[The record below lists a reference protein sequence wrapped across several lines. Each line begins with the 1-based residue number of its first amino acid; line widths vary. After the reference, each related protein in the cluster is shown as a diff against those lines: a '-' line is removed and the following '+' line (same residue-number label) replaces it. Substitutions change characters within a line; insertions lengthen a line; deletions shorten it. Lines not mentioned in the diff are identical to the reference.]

1 MLPFLLSGLTFA
13 KNNLKWIVIG
23 LAVIVAS
30 YGAYR
35 YTKLVQNYAVAEQV
49 IEQQKQAIAD
59 KESQIAKER
68 ELNKLTNQIIE
79 EQATQLAQLQEDL
92 KNITANLPEDAAA
105 LAPESI
111 RETIRRLRNIK

>member
-1 MLPFLLSGLTFA
+1 MATKKPTHPQNVLQEAEQIIYGDREQT
-13 KNNLKWIVIG
+13 
-23 LAVIVAS
+23 
-30 YGAYR
+30 YGAPG
-35 YTKLVQNYAVAEQV
+35 KNL
-49 IEQQKQAIAD
+49 QAIAD